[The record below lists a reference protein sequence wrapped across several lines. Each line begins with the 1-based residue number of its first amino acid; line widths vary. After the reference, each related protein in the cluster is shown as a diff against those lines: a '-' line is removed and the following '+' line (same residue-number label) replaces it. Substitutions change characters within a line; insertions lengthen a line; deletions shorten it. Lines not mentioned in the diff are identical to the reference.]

1 MQCDFGDYKPINSFI
16 INLSDDLQIQHINII
31 HAKFDENK
39 FDDCSKKRKKK
50 AEAYS
55 PDEMMV
61 SPW

>member
-50 AEAYS
+50 QRLIVQ
-55 PDEMMV
+55 MR
-61 SPW
+61 